1 MELSNTGWYEVFPG
15 AGDRRAEFRHLL
27 SSFSEMYATGVDLTD
42 VAPSRTLYSFFF
54 LIYLNFFEG

>member
-54 LIYLNFFEG
+54 